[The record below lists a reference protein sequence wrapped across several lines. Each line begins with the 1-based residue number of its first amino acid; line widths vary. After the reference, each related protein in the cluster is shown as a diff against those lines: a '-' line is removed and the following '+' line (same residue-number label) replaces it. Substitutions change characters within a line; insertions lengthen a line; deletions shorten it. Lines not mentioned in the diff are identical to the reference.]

1 MDNYDNLRQIKTTPV
16 LERPTLRFGD
26 QGDFVKE
33 LQSQL
38 KYLMFYTGE
47 INGIYDEE
55 TRTSVRAFEANNKLP
70 VNGIVDA
77 DNWSALIYLYSPLA
91 VCNLGTYVVKSG
103 DSLWSISEKFNT
115 TVAELM
121 SLNNLTSSLLK
132 IGQILTVPGIEPP
145 TSNEEIYHTVISG
158 DTLWSISRKYDTTVD
173 LLKKRNNLVSNTLS
187 IGQVLIIPGVK
198 PPTTNEEII
207 YTVLPGDTLW
217 GISIKYNTTV
227 DSLKK
232 RNNLVSN
239 TLSIG
244 QKLIIP
250 NSNVNNFTYTVLPG
264 DTLWS
269 ISIKYNTTVDA
280 IKQLNN
286 LTSNL
291 LNIYQELQI
300 PVN

>member
-33 LQSQL
+33 LQRQL

-132 IGQILTVPGIEPP
+132 VGQILTVPGIEPP

-187 IGQVLIIPGVK
+187 IGQ
-198 PPTTNEEII
+198 
-207 YTVLPGDTLW
+207 
-217 GISIKYNTTV
+217 
-227 DSLKK
+227 
-232 RNNLVSN
+232 
-239 TLSIG
+239 
-244 QKLIIP
+244 KLIIP

-280 IKQLNN
+280 IKELNN